1 MKYIPRRFEGRHFLS
16 GSVTQG
22 KASKKLFVTSASD
35 PAATDDTGLGYAA
48 GTTWVNTT
56 SGQVFI
62 CTSDSAEDATW
73 RGQEG
78 DDVNHSPAW
87 QGLTYAYE
95 LGGATPGPTAMSDK
109 ISRWPVAAPYPTAD
123 VGELAQGIAG
133 MASYVGPGN
142 VGFTAGG
149 YSNPG
154 DTHYAEVTSFP
165 TAGPPVSTS
174 NQGDLARGVWAYG
187 SSGWS
192 PTEGYTLGGQEAPA
206 TRYVNTIDNSE
217 QVIFFSI
224 HQSNWEILV
233 PVIDQLGISVG
244 AIYRHINNKYID
256 KLVLKKRNQSIN
268 SKRSFY
274 TPKGKESAKE
284 LIFAINN
291 NSSIILLVDQK
302 DTAGDSV
309 KLFNIITKTQTGFL
323 KIARK
328 HNLKLIPIQ
337 NTRYNNNNF
346 LITFYP
352 PIKPFN
358 KNKSDAEA
366 MLDIHKIIE
375 KWILENPTQ
384 WFWQHNRFN

>member
-206 TRYVNTIDNSE
+206 TRYVNTIDKFTFAAPFAAADVAEMAAGKDFMTSHDDTTHTYVAGGWIAATNDNIERFQKSTTTDSTDTGELTDSRSARHGNSDVDGGYGYVSGGGGPPPLNE
-217 QVIFFSI
+217 VDVIQRFPFASSTPSTDI
-224 HQSNWEILV
+224 GESSTPNAYGSHRGASTLTHGHTASRYGPGGDGVERFAFGSSTSGAEI
-233 PVIDQLGISVG
+233 G
-244 AIYRHINNKYID
+244 
-256 KLVLKKRNQSIN
+256 
-268 SKRSFY
+268 
-274 TPKGKESAKE
+274 E
-284 LIFAINN
+284 
-291 NSSIILLVDQK
+291 
-302 DTAGDSV
+302 
-309 KLFNIITKTQTGFL
+309 
-323 KIARK
+323 IA
-328 HNLKLIPIQ
+328 NLKDDLG
-337 NTRYNNNNF
+337 
-346 LITFYP
+346 
-352 PIKPFN
+352 
-358 KNKSDAEA
+358 
-366 MLDIHKIIE
+366 MLCV
-375 KWILENPTQ
+375 
-384 WFWQHNRFN
+384 